1 MAKLLFKNYQVNL
14 IDNGY
19 LLNYKYVTQTAPQER
34 PEEQQGTRQFDTTNE
49 LDEFI
54 AKLESPV
61 LLADPKIVLQ

>member
-19 LLNYKYVTQTAPQER
+19 LLNYQHVTQVAPNVQ
-34 PEEQQGTRQFDTTNE
+34 PEEQKGTRQFDTTDE

-54 AKLESPV
+54 AKIESPV
-61 LLADPKIVLQ
+61 LLADPKILVQ